1 MAYLD
6 KVMDDI
12 KSDENTNSEEVG
24 QETPNT
30 QENVN
35 KNESQDAQPIEE
47 KTRVDKSKISDVD
60 KATYSLKKQMAKQK
74 ARYESQLSER
84 QKEFDEL
91 KTRLERLEN
100 PQGNTPKQRDSFK
113 TDDEYIDYIVQSRMD
128 KILSEKDKE
137 YAKQRKS
144 EEENFKRSLEI
155 SERIEKCFPT
165 EKERNDYVDVVQS
178 AFDNGLE
185 ELMDKEQ
192 FVSQYIQSSPNG
204 PRLLYDLATK
214 PELVKTIFSQGDP
227 LSRILEI
234 KLYEKELGKGKQEAK
249 TPTANV
255 DVSKVIG
262 KPGLSTGK
270 NTTDLFTNPDE
281 LRNFIRRR

>member
-35 KNESQDAQPIEE
+35 KDESQDAQPIEE

-249 TPTANV
+249 APTANV